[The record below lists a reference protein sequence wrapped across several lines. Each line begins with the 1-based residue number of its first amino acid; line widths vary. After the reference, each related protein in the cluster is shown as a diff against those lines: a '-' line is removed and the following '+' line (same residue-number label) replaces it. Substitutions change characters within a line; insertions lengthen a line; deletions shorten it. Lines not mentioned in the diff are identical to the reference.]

1 MADEITLTFND
12 SNFDADVLR
21 SDIPVLVDVW
31 AQGCNGCRQ
40 LAPVIDTVA
49 SEYAGKAKVGELEAR
64 SNLNTAL
71 RYGVRVLPTLL
82 LFKGGNVVFQR
93 TGVIDKADL
102 QKLLDHHLISE

>member
-1 MADEITLTFND
+1 MADQITLTFTD

-31 AQGCNGCRQ
+31 TEGRSGCRQ

-49 SEYAGKAKVGELEAR
+49 SECAGKAKVGKLDAM

-71 RYGVRVLPTLL
+71 RYGVRVLPHFIAL
-82 LFKGGNVVFQR
+82 QR
-93 TGVIDKADL
+93 RERRVAANRRYR
-102 QKLLDHHLISE
+102 